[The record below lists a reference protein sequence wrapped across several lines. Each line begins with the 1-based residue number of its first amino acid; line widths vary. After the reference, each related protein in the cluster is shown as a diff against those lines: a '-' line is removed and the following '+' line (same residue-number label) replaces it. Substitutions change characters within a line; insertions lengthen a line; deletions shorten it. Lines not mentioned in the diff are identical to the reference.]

1 METAD
6 RLPLAHQSLA
16 VRMLIVER
24 SRRVA
29 PTLVATRLRRGRIIV
44 VDVVDA
50 VGVHWLIGTES
61 HQARKREL
69 TLVRTR

>member
-6 RLPLAHQSLA
+6 RLPFAHQSLA

-29 PTLVATRLRRGRIIV
+29 PTLVATRRRRGRIIV
-44 VDVVDA
+44 VDVVD
-50 VGVHWLIGTES
+50 VLVHRLIGTES

-69 TLVRTR
+69 ALVRTR